1 MMRKIN
7 VLLGILAFMT
17 TSLVAAQTMQA
28 NFVNEEA
35 IWSTTENG
43 QSSTF
48 TFNTD
53 ENGIAEIREKYNNL
67 GSSISYQIVA
77 DKAGSYQITMN
88 FGPETHKVYMYKML
102 LYIGCESVKISDKI
116 MSMEDFLQLISA

>member
-7 VLLGILAFMT
+7 VLLGIIAFMT

-48 TFNTD
+48 TVNTD

-67 GSSISYQIVA
+67 GSSISYQILA

-88 FGPETHKVYMYKML
+88 FGPETYKVYIYKML
-102 LYIGCESVKISDKI
+102 LYMGCDSVKISDKI

>member
-1 MMRKIN
+1 MRKIN
-7 VLLGILAFMT
+7 VLLGIIAFMT

-48 TFNTD
+48 TVNTD

-67 GSSISYQIVA
+67 GSSISYQILA
-77 DKAGSYQITMN
+77 DKAGSYQITMK
-88 FGPETHKVYMYKML
+88 FGPETYKVYIYKML
-102 LYIGCESVKISDKI
+102 LYMGCDSVKISDKI
-116 MSMEDFLQLISA
+116 MSKIGRAHV

>member
-7 VLLGILAFMT
+7 VLLGIIAFMT

-48 TFNTD
+48 TVNTD

-67 GSSISYQIVA
+67 GSSISYQILA
-77 DKAGSYQITMN
+77 DKAGSYQITMK
-88 FGPETHKVYMYKML
+88 FGPETYKVYIYKML
-102 LYIGCESVKISDKI
+102 LYMGCDSVKISDKI

>member
-7 VLLGILAFMT
+7 VLLGIIAFMT

-48 TFNTD
+48 TVNTD

-67 GSSISYQIVA
+67 GSSISYQILA
-77 DKAGSYQITMN
+77 DKAGSYQITMK
-88 FGPETHKVYMYKML
+88 FGPETYKVYIYKML
-102 LYIGCESVKISDKI
+102 LYMGCDSVKISDKI
-116 MSMEDFLQLISA
+116 MSKIGRAHV